1 MPRSLVPP
9 RHPLA
14 VRPSCCPAPLVGLP
28 VSPDEPV
35 ACEVEGQG
43 HQEQCRPH
51 REYGLIGY
59 RTAGRLSAHHLYDV
73 RCHRLHTFERTS
85 EPVRLGAHRDGHY
98 HRLPD
103 GARDSQDH
111 GRRDPRERRR
121 HNDLRRRLALGRAE
135 RVGAFP
141 ERERHRVDG
150 VLADRGNRRDDHY
163 AHNESGGDRVEGLYA
178 REEAVPEER
187 GNERQ
192 REVSVDHRWHAG
204 QDLQRWLEPPPQTLW
219 GVLAE
224 EDSREQS
231 YGKRHGYSDD
241 GRHQRA
247 VDERQYSEVALRRRP
262 PRRSQKLH
270 RGHLQ
275 EEPRGL
281 LAAHD
286 DDADRREYGQVCAGR
301 EKDLYDAL
309 SGLPGTA
316 VALPGS
322 SPGPRPFRSDD
333 QRKPSESSWSERGEP
348 ASKPVPLCY
357 KQTRP
362 GTNGH

>member
-9 RHPLA
+9 RRPLA

-121 HNDLRRRLALGRAE
+121 HNDLRRRLAPGRAE

-141 ERERHRVDG
+141 EGEWHRVDG
-150 VLADRGNRRDDHY
+150 LLADRGHRRDDHY
-163 AHNESGGDRVEGLYA
+163 PHYESGGDRVEGLYA
-178 REEAVPEER
+178 GEEGVSEE
-187 GNERQ
+187 GGDERQ
-192 REVSVDHRWHAG
+192 GEVSVDHCWHAG
-204 QDLQRWLEPPPQTLW
+204 QDLERRFEPPPQTLR

-224 EDSREQS
+224 VDSREQS
-231 YGKRHGYSDD
+231 YGKRYGYGDD
-241 GRHQRA
+241 GRHKRA
-247 VDERQYSEVALRRRP
+247 VDERQDSEVALRWRPLRRG
-262 PRRSQKLH
+262 QKLH
-270 RGHLQ
+270 RGDLQ
-275 EEPRGL
+275 EKPRGL
-281 LAAHD
+281 LEKYD
-286 DDADRREYGQVCAGR
+286 NDPERSEDR
-301 EKDLYDAL
+301 
-309 SGLPGTA
+309 
-316 VALPGS
+316 
-322 SPGPRPFRSDD
+322 
-333 QRKPSESSWSERGEP
+333 
-348 ASKPVPLCY
+348 
-357 KQTRP
+357 
-362 GTNGH
+362 